1 MPPTTESTL
10 FHSNCNRSFVFILAK
25 QASGV
30 QVADEVKQIFNVM
43 KVVKNDDDE
52 KERIRIVQLW
62 IDGEIKVEN
71 IYREKDLEGVDNVF
85 KFIKD
90 LMRPDQSRYFLYDC
104 HFDTKESGRKEE
116 LIFMMWAPDNGPMK
130 SRMQYA
136 SSKSAMCRVVQ
147 GVKHI
152 FEMHDVE
159 DMEPGSFAERLKHNV
174 LKMEGHP
181 LRGN

>member
-1 MPPTTESTL
+1 MFVYWIHFKCDRFIIVVVQNIL
-10 FHSNCNRSFVFILAK
+10 CFVFFSK

-116 LIFMMWAPDNGPMK
+116 LIFMMW
-130 SRMQYA
+130 
-136 SSKSAMCRVVQ
+136 
-147 GVKHI
+147 
-152 FEMHDVE
+152 
-159 DMEPGSFAERLKHNV
+159 
-174 LKMEGHP
+174 
-181 LRGN
+181 